1 MTTIHVKSE
10 VQISFE
16 QLLDGVAQLDTPTV
30 EHLLSQVSLVLA
42 QRKAPRLSKQ
52 ESTLLQKIN
61 RGLPSTVQ
69 RRYDEL
75 QAKLQAETISADEH
89 QELLKLIDEA
99 ELADATRLQA
109 LLELAQLRQVS
120 LDEVMNQLGIRSPRP
135 IYG

>member
-10 VQISFE
+10 VQINFE

-52 ESTLLQKIN
+52 ETSLLQKIN
-61 RGLPSTVQ
+61 RGLPDIVQ
-69 RRYDEL
+69 RRYTDL
-75 QAKLQAETISADEH
+75 QAKLQAETISTDEQ
-89 QELLKLIDEA
+89 QELLRLIDEA
-99 ELADATRLQA
+99 ELADAARLQA

-120 LDEVMNQLGIRSPRP
+120 LDEVMNQLGIRPP
-135 IYG
+135 QPVYA

>member
-10 VQISFE
+10 VQINFE
-16 QLLDGVAQLDTPTV
+16 QLLDGVAQLDTPTL
-30 EHLLSQVSLVLA
+30 EHLLYQVSLVLA

-61 RGLPSTVQ
+61 RSLPATVQ

-75 QAKLQAETISADEH
+75 QAKLQAETISTDEH

-120 LDEVMNQLGIRSPRP
+120 LDEVMNQLGIHSPLP
-135 IYG
+135 VYA